1 MIGVDEEV
9 EVEVEVQMSTRT
21 YKISNGRVNGWID
34 DLEAMRQ
41 AVEKILLTER
51 FGWVIYSDNY
61 GVEIQELI
69 GNDFDL
75 IQSEIERV
83 VSEALLAD
91 ERIESVD
98 NFDLQQTD
106 RSSLLFSFTVLTV
119 FGEINME
126 QEVVA

>member
-9 EVEVEVQMSTRT
+9 EVQMPTRT

-51 FGWVIYSDNY
+51 FEWVIYSDNY
-61 GVEIQELI
+61 GVEIQDLI

-75 IQSEIERV
+75 IKSEIERV

-106 RSSLLFSFTVLTV
+106 RSSLVFSFTVLTV

>member
-9 EVEVEVQMSTRT
+9 EVQMPTRT

-51 FGWVIYSDNY
+51 FEWVIYSDNY
-61 GVEIQELI
+61 GIEIQDLI

-75 IQSEIERV
+75 IKSEIERV

-106 RSSLLFSFTVLTV
+106 RSSLVFSFTVLTV

>member
-9 EVEVEVQMSTRT
+9 EVQMPTRT

-51 FGWVIYSDNY
+51 FEWVIYSDNY
-61 GVEIQELI
+61 GVEIQDLI
-69 GNDFDL
+69 GDDFDL

-83 VSEALLAD
+83 VGEALLAD

>member
-9 EVEVEVQMSTRT
+9 EVQMPTRT

-51 FGWVIYSDNY
+51 FEWVIYSDNY
-61 GVEIQELI
+61 GVEIQDLI
-69 GNDFDL
+69 GDDFDL

>member
-9 EVEVEVQMSTRT
+9 EVQMPTRT

-51 FGWVIYSDNY
+51 FEWVIYSDNY
-61 GVEIQELI
+61 GVEIQDLI

-75 IQSEIERV
+75 IKSEIERV

>member
-1 MIGVDEEV
+1 MP
-9 EVEVEVQMSTRT
+9 TRT

-51 FGWVIYSDNY
+51 FEWVIYSDNY
-61 GVEIQELI
+61 GIEIQELI

-83 VSEALLAD
+83 VGEALLAD

>member
-1 MIGVDEEV
+1 MDEEV
-9 EVEVEVQMSTRT
+9 EVQMPTRT

-51 FGWVIYSDNY
+51 FEWVIYSDNY
-61 GVEIQELI
+61 GIEIQDLI

>member
-9 EVEVEVQMSTRT
+9 EVQMPTRT

-51 FGWVIYSDNY
+51 FEWVIYSDNY
-61 GVEIQELI
+61 GIEIQDLI
-69 GNDFDL
+69 GNEFDL

>member
-1 MIGVDEEV
+1 MDEEV
-9 EVEVEVQMSTRT
+9 EVQMPTRT
-21 YKISNGRVNGWID
+21 YRIMNNRIAGWID

-51 FGWVIYSDNY
+51 FEWEIYSDNY
-61 GVEIQELI
+61 GVEIQNLI
-69 GNDFDL
+69 GQDFDL
-75 IQSEIERV
+75 IKSEIERV

>member
-9 EVEVEVQMSTRT
+9 EVQMPTRT

-51 FGWVIYSDNY
+51 FEWVIYSDNY
-61 GVEIQELI
+61 GIEIQDLI

-75 IQSEIERV
+75 IKSEIERV

>member
-1 MIGVDEEV
+1 MDEEV
-9 EVEVEVQMSTRT
+9 EVQMPTRT
-21 YKISNGRVNGWID
+21 YRIMNNRIAGWID

-41 AVEKILLTER
+41 AVEKIILTER
-51 FGWVIYSDNY
+51 FEWEIYSDNY
-61 GVEIQELI
+61 GVEMQNLI
-69 GNDFDL
+69 GQDFDL
-75 IQSEIERV
+75 IKSEIERV

-98 NFDLQQTD
+98 NFDLQQTN
-106 RSSLLFSFTVLTV
+106 RSSLHFSFTVTTV

>member
-1 MIGVDEEV
+1 MDEEV
-9 EVEVEVQMSTRT
+9 EVEVQMPTRT

-41 AVEKILLTER
+41 AVEKILSTER
-51 FGWVIYSDNY
+51 FEWVIYSDNY
-61 GVEIQELI
+61 GIEMQDLI
-69 GNDFDL
+69 GSDFDL
-75 IQSEIERV
+75 IKSEIERV

-98 NFDLQQTD
+98 NFDLQQTN

-119 FGEINME
+119 FGEIKME

>member
-1 MIGVDEEV
+1 MDEEV
-9 EVEVEVQMSTRT
+9 EVQMPTRT

-51 FGWVIYSDNY
+51 FEWVIYSDNY
-61 GVEIQELI
+61 GVEIQDLI

>member
-1 MIGVDEEV
+1 MDEEV
-9 EVEVEVQMSTRT
+9 EVQMPTRT

-51 FGWVIYSDNY
+51 FEWVIYSDNY
-61 GVEIQELI
+61 GIEIQDLI

-106 RSSLLFSFTVLTV
+106 RSSLVFSFTVLTV

>member
-1 MIGVDEEV
+1 MDEEV
-9 EVEVEVQMSTRT
+9 EVQMPTRT

-51 FGWVIYSDNY
+51 FEWVIYSDNY
-61 GVEIQELI
+61 GIEIQDLI

-75 IQSEIERV
+75 IKSEIERV

-106 RSSLLFSFTVLTV
+106 RSSLVFSFTVLTV

>member
-9 EVEVEVQMSTRT
+9 EVQMPTRT

-51 FGWVIYSDNY
+51 FEWVIYSDNY
-61 GVEIQELI
+61 GIEIQDLI

-83 VSEALLAD
+83 VGEALLAD

-98 NFDLQQTD
+98 NFDLKQTD

>member
-1 MIGVDEEV
+1 MDEEV
-9 EVEVEVQMSTRT
+9 EVQMPTRT

-34 DLEAMRQ
+34 DLEAMCQ

-51 FGWVIYSDNY
+51 FEWVIYSDNY
-61 GVEIQELI
+61 GIEIQDLI